1 MKRSV
6 QKTLLAL
13 AVAAIGGHARGVD
26 FQKDIFPLLDQ
37 HCVECHSEDDSDGE
51 LKLDTFAGLIAGGKT
66 GKAVEVGKGSDSL
79 LVKFLEGRS
88 GKTGKNQFMPP
99 GKREHLSDAE
109 IALFRAWIDAG
120 AKGPAVVAGQKA
132 VTRREVATPKI
143 APKGEVKRAIH
154 ALAFSEKAQFIAV
167 GRYGEVELINPVTR
181 AVVRKLA
188 GFKGQVNALAFSP
201 DGSSVFAAGGEAGIA
216 GDVHRWRVA
225 DGVHLKSYEGHTDAC
240 YALAISPDGKQV
252 ATGGYDQKIKLWD
265 AQSGAEIK
273 TLKGHN
279 AAVFGVSF
287 RPDGKVLASAS
298 ADRTVKL
305 WSLPDGGRLDTFS
318 QPTKEQLAVAFTP
331 DGKHVLAGGADNR
344 IRLWQVS
351 ANAKEGTNPLLQTRF
366 AHEGAV
372 LKLALSADGKTLASS
387 ASDKTVKIWNAVDVT
402 EKLLLEKQSD
412 WPQALA
418 FANKTQFATGRLDG
432 TLGVY
437 DAATGKAMMPP
448 PPLKADI
455 TKIEPR
461 GAQIGAT
468 RAVTVV
474 GKNLT
479 AATKV
484 MFSNPG
490 IHGEILPDAAADRAK
505 VRVKIDATVPRGS
518 YDMWMTSGGGES
530 SHVKLH
536 VDDLPMISTSALT
549 LKNAPMNITLP
560 LNVWGKLTEVG
571 QNDVFKYQAKKGE
584 TIVFDLG
591 VKAVESKAVTPSL
604 ALLDASGKMLASNR
618 GLDSGTDP
626 FLAFKAPADGEYQIR
641 VSEVTLEGSPDYVYR
656 LTAGVLP
663 YVTGWF
669 PLSAQAG
676 KDVCVRLIGHNLA
689 AEKVCTLAPA
699 AAGTMN
705 VPLDTKTI
713 RSRKPVQLSVTTLA
727 HIDEIEPNDLPAKAQ
742 PIAWPASVNGVLH
755 HEGSDDADADLF
767 AIEAKAGKPLIIET
781 LATLAGS
788 PADTKIE
795 ILDAAGNPVPRL
807 LLQAVRDSWINFRSV
822 DADNPDIRLQNWQE
836 MDLNDYVYLSGDVT
850 RIFRLPRGPDSGFL
864 FHAAGA
870 KRRAYFDTSATAH
883 SLDEPCYVVEPKPL
897 GAKFVPNGLPTF
909 TLNYANDDAGY
920 RKMRT
925 DSQLTFT
932 APKDG
937 RYLIKVT
944 DTRGWSGERSVY
956 RLTVREPAPDF
967 SVAVDAG
974 KIPLS
979 AGGAVGFSLRAD
991 RKDGFDGPIEVNIEG
1006 GPAGFFLSTPII
1018 VQAGHDIA
1026 NGALFASPDAPK
1038 NADWSKLKI
1047 TACSMVAGAKVCK
1060 PASGFAAPAL
1070 APMAKFSAFIEPDV
1084 NGRPAMQKLAD
1095 LKKPLELTIE
1105 PGKSVKAW
1113 IRLERHGNDA
1123 LLNFDVHNLPFGII
1137 VDNIG
1142 LNGVQVREKENER
1155 DIFFTCA
1162 KWVEEQ
1168 DRLIHAAVISA
1179 RTEQDSAGVQTSF
1192 PILLKVRKAAAVT
1205 AR

>member
-1 MKRSV
+1 MKQILPKAWPV
-6 QKTLLAL
+6 
-13 AVAAIGGHARGVD
+13 AVLFAFIDHAQAVD

-37 HCVECHSEDDSDGE
+37 HCVECHSEDDADGE
-51 LKLDTFAGLIAGGKT
+51 LKLDSYAGLVAGGET
-66 GKAVEVGKGSDSL
+66 GKAVEAGKGSDSL

-99 GKREHLSDAE
+99 GKREHLSAEE
-109 IALFRAWIDAG
+109 IALFKAWIDAG
-120 AKGPAVVAGQKA
+120 AKGPAVAAGLKA

-154 ALAFSEKAQFIAV
+154 ALAFSEKTQFIAV

-188 GFKGQVNALAFSP
+188 GFNGQVNALAFSP
-201 DGSSVFAAGGEAGIA
+201 DGASVYAAGGEAGIA

-225 DGVHLKSYEGHTDAC
+225 DGAHVKAYEGHTDAC
-240 YALAISPDGKQV
+240 YALAVSPDGKQI
-252 ATGGYDQKIKLWD
+252 ATGGYDQRIKLWD
-265 AQSGAEIK
+265 VESGAELK
-273 TLKGHN
+273 TLRGHN

-305 WSLPDGGRLDTFS
+305 WSLPEGGRLDTFS
-318 QPTKEQLAVAFTP
+318 QPTKEQFTVAFAP
-331 DGKHVLAGGADNR
+331 DGKQVLAGGADNR
-344 IRLWQVS
+344 IRVWQVS
-351 ANAKEGTNPLLQTRF
+351 ANAKEGTNPLVQTRF

-372 LKLALSADGKTLASS
+372 LRLAISADGKTLVSS
-387 ASDKTVKIWNAVDVT
+387 ASDKTVKVWNAADVS
-402 EKLLLEKQSD
+402 EKLVLEKQTD

-418 FANKTQFATGRLDG
+418 FANKTQFAAGRLDG

-437 DAATGKAMMPP
+437 DAATGKAVMPP

-461 GAQIGAT
+461 GAQIAGT
-468 RAVTVV
+468 RPVTVT

-490 IHGEILPDAAADRAK
+490 IHGEILPDGMADRTK
-505 VRVKIDATVPRGS
+505 VRIKVDATVPRGS

-530 SHVKLH
+530 TRVKLY

-560 LNVWGKLTEVG
+560 ISVWGKLTEVG
-571 QNDVFKYQAKKGE
+571 QNDVFKFQAKKGE

-591 VKAVESKAVTPSL
+591 IKAIDSKALTPAL
-604 ALLDASGKMLASNR
+604 ALLDASGKVLASNR

-626 FLAFKAPADGEYQIR
+626 FLSFEAPADGEYQIR

-656 LTAGVLP
+656 LTAGALP

-676 KDVCVRLIGHNLA
+676 KGVCVKLIGHNLA
-689 AEKVCTLAPA
+689 ADKACTTAPA
-699 AAGTMN
+699 AAGMMN
-705 VPLDTKTI
+705 VPLDSKTI
-713 RSRKPVQLSVTTLA
+713 RSRKPVQLAVTTLA
-727 HIDEIEPNDLPAKAQ
+727 HADEIEPNDSPAKAQ
-742 PIAWPASVNGVLH
+742 PVSWPVSVNGVLH
-755 HEGSDDADADLF
+755 HDGSDAADADLF
-767 AIEAKAGKPLIIET
+767 SIEAKAGKPLEIET
-781 LATLAGS
+781 LATVAGS

-795 ILDAAGNPVPRL
+795 MLDAAGNPVPRM

-836 MDLNDYVYLSGDVT
+836 MDLNDYVYVSGDVT

-864 FHAAGA
+864 FFANGG
-870 KRRAYFDTSATAH
+870 KRRAFFDTSATAH

-956 RLTVREPAPDF
+956 RLTVREPTPDF
-967 SVAVDAG
+967 SVVVDAG
-974 KIPLS
+974 KIPLP

-991 RKDGFDGPIEVNIEG
+991 RKDGFDGPIEVNIDG
-1006 GPAGFFLSTPII
+1006 APAGFILSTPII

-1026 NGALFASPDAPK
+1026 NGSLFAAPDAPK

-1047 TACSMVAGAKVCK
+1047 TACSMIGGSKVCK
-1060 PASGFAAPAL
+1060 PVTGFAAPAL
-1070 APMAKFSAFIEPDV
+1070 APMAKVSAFIEPDV
-1084 NGRPAMQKLAD
+1084 AGKPAMQKLAD

-1105 PGKSVKAW
+1105 PGKSAKAW
-1113 IRLERHGNDA
+1113 IRVERHGNNA

-1192 PILLKVRKAAAVT
+1192 PILLKVRKAASVT